1 MISAASRFAAVL
13 LLPLVLSAQSVVSVH
28 SGVVHYFEGAVAIDG
43 QPLQQHFGRF
53 EEIRPGSE
61 LRTDQGRVEV
71 LLTPGVLLRVDEN
84 SSIRMI
90 SNKLADTR
98 VAFIGGSASIDSRN
112 GSATPPITVSFQN
125 YDVHFKA
132 AGCYRLDSAP
142 ARVRIDEGEA
152 EVSFMGQTVSATAN
166 HTIAFAPALTAGPF
180 VNNMD
185 DGLDR
190 WAQDRSMAVA
200 ADNASAM
207 TSDNL
212 TADLDNPQAPN
223 GGGAYGGG
231 GYGGGYGLGVDP
243 AFLSPNDLWFSN
255 TGYYPW
261 SPPSFYSSPFFGYLF
276 LPTYRRSPLL
286 GYRGFAP
293 IRTGPYLPPPTH
305 RGLVHATPTF
315 VRRSVSIGSPIHAVG
330 RR

>member
-1 MISAASRFAAVL
+1 MISAASRFAAVV

-43 QPLQQHFGRF
+43 LPLEQHFGRF

-61 LRTDQGRVEV
+61 LRTDQGRAEV
-71 LLTPGVLLRVDEN
+71 LLTPGVLLRVDQN

-98 VAFIGGSASIDSRN
+98 VAFVGGSASVDSRN

-125 YDVHFKA
+125 YEVHFKA
-132 AGCYRLDSAP
+132 AGCYRFDSAP
-142 ARVRIDEGEA
+142 ARVRIDAGEA

-166 HTIAFAPALTAGPF
+166 HTIALAPALTAGPF

-190 WAQDRSMAVA
+190 WAQDRSMSVA
-200 ADNASAM
+200 ADNASAA

-212 TADLDNPQAPN
+212 TADLDNPQTPY

-243 AFLSPNDLWFSN
+243 AFLSPSDLWFTN
-255 TGYYPW
+255 VGIYPW
-261 SPPSFYSSPFFGYLF
+261 SPASFYPGLLFGYLY
-276 LPTYRRSPLL
+276 LPSYRRSPLF
-286 GYRGFAP
+286 GYRPYLP
-293 IRTGPYLPPPTH
+293 IRGGPYLPPVH
-305 RGLVHATPTF
+305 RGLVHATPTY
-315 VRRSVSIGSPIHAVG
+315 VRRSVSTGISIHPVG